1 MESSPSVGGCRAAK
15 TRDQGAGRSRHF
27 RCRSN
32 STGNLPTLWRRFA
45 DTTLLRRQRSR
56 VQSLHDAVEQY
67 DMNALRGLVITGAPL
82 TEVDDLNCTPLH
94 NAVEPDCP
102 EEAALEM
109 VKIMLS
115 SSPDEEERIE
125 ALCARSDEGLTPL
138 HMVVKRG
145 SVKLLDAMLSVIDEE
160 IVDDVLE
167 MKTHLTGSLFNG
179 SWGKKQAN
187 GQIAELDV
195 EHMTLLHMAFERL
208 APKEEGDDDED
219 PDNPTPPLSDAEKA
233 ETIAMIRQLIERGA
247 DVNARDANSR
257 APIHQ
262 AVEAGLHGMAEL
274 LLNAGADPTLGC
286 KAIGMANNVLHQA
299 VLRGD
304 DQMAKTIIRC
314 APHLDVDAEGRTGA
328 DGALPRGPRE
338 QGGVR
343 QGAGR
348 GGRRPEVCAVVW
360 QERVRHCEDQ
370 Q

>member
-1 MESSPSVGGCRAAK
+1 MSEQFNQAAA
-15 TRDQGAGRSRHF
+15 DAFARS
-27 RCRSN
+27 
-32 STGNLPTLWRRFA
+32 GLPTLSSSGVK
-45 DTTLLRRQRSR
+45 RSR

-67 DMNALRGLVITGAPL
+67 DMIALRGLVITGAPL

-109 VKIMLS
+109 VKIMLA

-160 IVDDVLE
+160 IVEDVLE

-208 APKEEGDDDED
+208 APKEQGDDDED

-314 APHLDVDAEGRTGA
+314 APHLDVDAEGRTGLTALCLAARANKEACAKALVEAGA
-328 DGALPRGPRE
+328 DPKFVPSFGKSALDIARTNNR
-338 QGGVR
+338 
-343 QGAGR
+343 AGILR
-348 GGRRPEVCAVVW
+348 LFGDE
-360 QERVRHCEDQ
+360 
-370 Q
+370 